1 MQIRA
6 WVLYCAILTPMVG
19 LCADPPPPPPPM
31 DVWLGKGQLGVV
43 DSQGNTE
50 SKSANAAIDMTRY
63 DGSWKHAFHLDG
75 LYGQSAGVTAAERWN
90 ALWQSNYDIN
100 ANLFSFGELR
110 YAHDMFS
117 GFQYQA
123 SGSAGVG
130 YKLINT
136 EATKLSAQVGVGYR
150 ALRPEDLIQNSAGQ
164 VVYRVLLPSSNSV
177 VLSAGVDY
185 SQALTSTT
193 TLSNKFLLESGSD
206 DTLLTDALA
215 LTVKMSTSLALSLG
229 YSLQDNTKPP
239 AGLKKLDTV
248 ETINLV
254 FALKG

>member
-1 MQIRA
+1 
-6 WVLYCAILTPMVG
+6 
-19 LCADPPPPPPPM
+19 M

-43 DSQGNTE
+43 DSQGNTD

-63 DGSWKHAFHLDG
+63 HGPWKHASLILRVSMG
-75 LYGQSAGVTAAERWN
+75 RAPALTAAERWN

-100 ANLFSFGELR
+100 ANVFSFGELR
-110 YAHDMFS
+110 YGHDMFS

-123 SGSAGVG
+123 SGSVGLG

-136 EATKLSAQVGVGYR
+136 DATKLSAQVGVGYR
-150 ALRPEDLIQNSAGQ
+150 ELRPENLIKNSAGA
-164 VVYRVLLPSSNSV
+164 VVYRVLLPSSNSA
-177 VLSAGVDY
+177 VLSAAVDY

-193 TLSNKFLLESGSD
+193 TLSDKFLLESGSD

-229 YSLQDNTKPP
+229 YTLQDNTKPP
-239 AGLKKLDTV
+239 AGLKKLDSL

-254 FALKG
+254 FAF